1 MAATVPNGT
10 IPTVTGGVPQ
20 QPALTYPPQQSQAPR
35 QQFNGAGGGPGNI
48 RNPQEEQCK
57 IFVGGVGK
65 NTNDESLRNYFSQFG
80 QIADSVI
87 MQDRETGEPRGFAFV
102 TFTSPEAVTAV
113 IERRSQGGHSLDGK
127 MIDPKPAVRQGPG
140 QRTSFG
146 NLSGGIGGLGSKPMP
161 TNPMYKG
168 PMNVAE
174 ELKIFVG
181 GIGIGTTED
190 DVKTYFSTFGEVV
203 AVNMPYH
210 QVYKCPKGF
219 AFVGFKTTEVVAA
232 VIKDRYHQINGKTV
246 EVKGADEQ
254 QQHMRKKQEGRY
266 SNSHVPHRSN
276 VPVGTIGTIGGGVA
290 GGGFA
295 NLAAA
300 GQQVLIPQV
309 INGQTQYV
317 AAQIPA
323 AAAPA
328 PAPQQYVFDPA
339 TNTYYQLPATTQ
351 LLGAAGGAAAAY
363 NPYAGM
369 QLQMAGAAAGAAQ
382 SPLAATQMI
391 NAAALAGGADA
402 NAAGQLGA
410 LYSNETSTFGPSR
423 SHVLEAGNQPIAGG
437 AGGAADPQVVY
448 SNAAPHSGGEAV
460 PSRGYHP
467 YGR

>member
-1 MAATVPNGT
+1 MYCLLHSSSFDFVSHICNIKHKHTEKMAATVPNGT

-146 NLSGGIGGLGSKPMP
+146 NLSVGLGSKPMP

-254 QQHMRKKQEGRY
+254 QQHMRKKHENNY
-266 SNSHVPHRSN
+266 SNNAHHAHHQQRSN
-276 VPVGTIGTIGGGVA
+276 VPVRTIGTIGGGMGA
-290 GGGFA
+290 SYAA
-295 NLAAA
+295 NSYANSYATA
-300 GQQVLIPQV
+300 GQQVFIPQV

-317 AAQIPA
+317 AAQMSA

-339 TNTYYQLPATTQ
+339 SYKF
-351 LLGAAGGAAAAY
+351 
-363 NPYAGM
+363 
-369 QLQMAGAAAGAAQ
+369 
-382 SPLAATQMI
+382 SPMRK
-391 NAAALAGGADA
+391 
-402 NAAGQLGA
+402 
-410 LYSNETSTFGPSR
+410 SESPSVW
-423 SHVLEAGNQPIAGG
+423 SF
-437 AGGAADPQVVY
+437 
-448 SNAAPHSGGEAV
+448 
-460 PSRGYHP
+460 SR
-467 YGR
+467 